1 MKKHLFV
8 FALFLLSASFTFA
21 QSTTEQEIKKLSM
34 DKWQWMADKDIAKLT
49 PLFHLQAKFVHMS
62 GTWNTAREL
71 EIIETGSIWYK
82 KADVKDTA
90 IEIVGNTAIVW
101 NRITLTANVRGS
113 DVVTEFT
120 VTEVYQKEANAWKM
134 LALTFSSVRDTHA
147 LEK

>member
-1 MKKHLFV
+1 MKKPLFV
-8 FALFLLSASFTFA
+8 LTLLLVSASFTFA

-34 DKWQWMADKDIAKLT
+34 NKWQWMADKDITKLT
-49 PLFHLQAKFVHMS
+49 PLFHPQAKFVHMS

-120 VTEVYQKEANAWKM
+120 VTEVYQKEDSNWKM
-134 LALTFSSVRDTHA
+134 LALTFSSVRDTHGI
-147 LEK
+147 EK